1 MDELDVSDFKYGGV
15 NLTGTADS
23 APAPSA
29 RRTRRRVNLT
39 GFSIINTSSARYRAA
54 QRDWTRRN
62 PNYWLGAR
70 RRLTVGLPARTCFLC
85 TARLTTIWAADAAA
99 VASRRLS

>member
-1 MDELDVSDFKYGGV
+1 MDELDVSDFKYGG
-15 NLTGTADS
+15 
-23 APAPSA
+23 
-29 RRTRRRVNLT
+29 VNLT